1 MDLAVRMRGIDKAF
15 YGVKANDA
23 VDFDLQRGEVHAL
36 LGENG
41 AGKST
46 LCSILAGL
54 YLPDAGEIQI
64 NGATVTLRSPKD
76 AFDAGVGMVYQHF
89 RLVDNL
95 TVAENLWLGHPDLD
109 TIVSQKELESAA
121 REIGE
126 RYGLPVEPTARIW
139 QLSVGEQ
146 QRVEILKMLHREA
159 SILVLDEPTA
169 VLTPQETDALFATV
183 RRMADEGRSIILV
196 SHKLNEIMQ
205 VADRVTVMRDG
216 KRVGDTVSTADV
228 TPRDLARLM
237 VGREFDLPTRE
248 TGSEPGEVVLS
259 VRDLRVMGE
268 RGLEAVRGVSFDV
281 RAGEVVGVAGVSGN
295 GQREL
300 AFGLVGMRAVESGK
314 IELHDKDVTR
324 TTVLQRIHEG
334 LAYVPQ
340 QRLGMGLASGLTTSD
355 NMALKTFRLPPF
367 MRRRVLSMPAFRSH
381 AEELVDR
388 YDVRGVRPGLPISL
402 LSGGNLQ
409 KALIAREVTQ
419 DHDVIIARSPTRGL
433 DVGATEAV
441 RNLILEERNRG
452 VAVLLV
458 TEDLDELMALSDRIL
473 VLFEGSIAGE
483 MAAEEADVEHVGLL
497 MGGHTE
503 GSGE

>member
-1 MDLAVRMRGIDKAF
+1 MSTILEGAR
-15 YGVKANDA
+15 VKII
-23 VDFDLQRGEVHAL
+23 G
-36 LGENG
+36 G
-41 AGKST
+41 
-46 LCSILAGL
+46 
-54 YLPDAGEIQI
+54 
-64 NGATVTLRSPKD
+64 
-76 AFDAGVGMVYQHF
+76 FDAGFTGDYF
-89 RLVDNL
+89 VDGEAVRFTNASAAERAGIAIAQQEL
-95 TVAENLWLGHPDLD
+95 SLIPTMSVAENIFLAGDGVPTVASKGFLANKAKPFLDEVGLGHVNPLRA
-109 TIVSQKELESAA
+109 TN
-121 REIGE
+121 R
-126 RYGLPVEPTARIW
+126 
-139 QLSVGEQ
+139 LSVGEQ

-159 SILVLDEPTA
+159 SILILDEPTA

-216 KRVGDTVSTADV
+216 KRVGDTVSTDEV

-248 TGSEPGEVVLS
+248 AGSEPGDVVLS

-324 TTVLQRIHEG
+324 STVLQRIHEG

-355 NMALKTFRLPPF
+355 NMALKTFRKPPF
-367 MRRRVLSMPAFRSH
+367 MKRRVLRMPAFRSH
-381 AEELVDR
+381 ARDLVDR